1 MCDKA
6 TGELL
11 GSTVYTVPEKAQTQH
26 NHQQDCPCLQN
37 PAPHKADVESSKTRT
52 DIYTG
57 CKKTEPT
64 HYLAQTF

>member
-1 MCDKA
+1 MCDEA
-6 TGELL
+6 AGMLL
-11 GSTVYTVPEKAQTQH
+11 GSTGYTVPEKAQTRQ
-26 NHQQDCPCLQN
+26 NHQQDCPRLQN
-37 PAPHKADVESSKTRT
+37 PALHKTDSEPSKTKT